1 MKPTDFLGTCP
12 CLVLLWLCSLPSC
25 TYDYD
30 KFSSEKPA
38 SGGQSSAMGGTG
50 GTGAQGGQR
59 DTDDTVTGT
68 TVSSG
73 GAVGSSVASGG
84 TRTATDEGTGGT
96 AASGGSETATGG
108 SSSEVQTSASTSLGG
123 ATGTQTSSALL
134 GGAAGA
140 SSANVAGSTT
150 APCLPPRVECN
161 GICTD
166 LDNDAMNC
174 GSCGRACSDSPAEW
188 AVCLGRLCSC
198 DKGATKCAADRECVR
213 NNRCQAE

>member
-1 MKPTDFLGTCP
+1 MKPKNSLGTCP
-12 CLVLLWLCSLPSC
+12 CLVLLWLCGLPSC

-38 SGGQSSAMGGTG
+38 SGGQSGAMGGAG
-50 GTGAQGGQR
+50 GNSSQGGQL
-59 DTDDTVTGT
+59 DSDVTVA
-68 TVSSG
+68 SG
-73 GAVGSSVASGG
+73 GAIGSSVGTGG
-84 TRTATDEGTGGT
+84 TRTATDAGAGGTAPLGGSVTATTGGT
-96 AASGGSETATGG
+96 
-108 SSSEVQTSASTSLGG
+108 SSDAQTTASTSLGG
-123 ATGTQTSSALL
+123 TSGTETSTSLL

-140 SSANVAGSTT
+140 GGANVAGSTT

-174 GSCGRACSDSPAEW
+174 GSCGRACSDNPAEW
-188 AVCLGRLCSC
+188 AVCLGRVCSC